1 MLLRASDT
9 FFNFK
14 HIFTF
19 LSSICT
25 TLHIGEGSVT
35 KIKKEQQLFFLFNFN
50 PTTDR
55 VNCLDNGDINCGSN
69 SQCVV
74 PENIHTPP
82 PSPRRALLFW
92 TPTPLGFPF
101 RGVLIQLTGRHPL
114 ENIFTSKIMLLH
126 CTVMRKL
133 IVSAIKRE
141 KIF

>member
-1 MLLRASDT
+1 MPILTSIHAPVLLRASDT
-9 FFNFK
+9 FFSFK

-25 TLHIGEGSVT
+25 TLHIGEGSAT

-55 VNCLDNGDINCGSN
+55 VNCFGNGDIYCSSN

-82 PSPRRALLFW
+82 PLHGGHFCFRP
-92 TPTPLGFPF
+92 PTPLGFPF

-114 ENIFTSKIMLLH
+114 ENIFTSKIML
-126 CTVMRKL
+126 
-133 IVSAIKRE
+133 
-141 KIF
+141 